1 MGQLLYLLLIGVVI
15 IGGCASPAM
24 VPPKEMMA
32 KFNRAHIVAME
43 APPLGVP
50 PAFRSMIFG
59 SGGSMQVVR
68 GVALFNT
75 VALLAE
81 IPEASKHGADA
92 SKALQT
98 TLDSKEAWA
107 PTMALAKE
115 IQAQLGA
122 NGTLANLAPEIKAI
136 PGIEDRS
143 YTFFMANWFAPING
157 WYNDTEPVP
166 DYRSIASDDAY
177 YVLEVGVLHYSI
189 QPRGEL
195 LVQVMMKVINAADGR
210 VIGRVRAADPW
221 NLPKVTPYDQAFAND
236 ARRFKEIFSITAT
249 ELIRDCLT
257 QLGLIR

>member
-1 MGQLLYLLLIGVVI
+1 
-15 IGGCASPAM
+15 M
-24 VPPKEMMA
+24 VPPKEMIA

-50 PAFRSMIFG
+50 PGFRSMILG
-59 SGGSMQVVR
+59 SGGSIQVFR

-81 IPEASKHGADA
+81 IPEASKRSAET
-92 SKALQT
+92 SQALQAA
-98 TLDSKEAWA
+98 LDSKGPWA
-107 PTMALAKE
+107 PTAALAKE
-115 IQAQLGA
+115 IQAQLRA

-143 YTFFMANWFAPING
+143 NTFFKVNWFAPINA
-157 WYNDTEPVP
+157 WYNDTESVP
-166 DYRSIASDDAY
+166 DYRSIVSDDAQ

-195 LVQVMMKVINAADGR
+195 LVQVMMKMISAADGR

-236 ARRFKEIFSITAT
+236 ASRFKEIFSITAK